1 MVSSRSLVDE
11 VFERKL
17 MVPVFFLILD
27 ANFAPIKAAIAIT
40 TIEIIKV
47 KLFGF
52 EKYITAEITTPTMT
66 GDKNT

>member
-17 MVPVFFLILD
+17 MGPVFFLILD
-27 ANFAPIKAAIAIT
+27 ANFAPIKAAIAIA
-40 TIEIIKV
+40 TIAIIKV

-52 EKYITAEITTPTMT
+52 EK
-66 GDKNT
+66 